1 MKAQEAVKLAWQHH
15 TIVPAFNIPY
25 LPMAKP
31 VAQAIIDEKTV
42 AMLQVARL
50 EWEKFESR
58 SLEAVAEEY
67 FKYYDPKY
75 TLLHLDHV
83 PVIDEDHKR
92 VDFMPILERA
102 VKAGYQSVMVD
113 GSRLSLEENI
123 ATTKQVAEFAHAN
136 GIACE
141 AELGSVM
148 GHEGSGANMDYEEIF
163 RTKKGFTDL
172 NEAKRFAAETGCDWL
187 SVAVGSIHGAIAD
200 GVRNQKKPEARLDIQ
215 HIADL
220 SKITGIPL
228 VLHGGSGINNQCI
241 LDGIAN
247 GIAKINVGTEIRQ
260 TYERTLAETGDV
272 EKARAAVFLV
282 VVIGRGHVAVGREKA
297 AVLPAEDEAG
307 DIRAA
312 VGGDGKFQPLAVAD
326 LQQAHAVALAALQ
339 PDLLH
344 AEQLGFVSV
353 IRALIHVSSPFMP
366 GQCPRQLWSFYT
378 RIAGNSYLD

>member
-1 MKAQEAVKLAWQHH
+1 MKAQQAVRLAWQHH

-50 EWEKFESR
+50 EWEKFESQ

-83 PVIDEDHKR
+83 PVIDEDQKR
-92 VDFMPILERA
+92 VDYMPILERA

-113 GSRLSLEENI
+113 GSRLKLAENI
-123 ATTKQVAEFAHAN
+123 AVTKQVADFAHAN
-136 GIACE
+136 DIACE

-148 GHEGSGANMDYEEIF
+148 GHEGAGANMDYEEIF
-163 RTKKGFTDL
+163 RTKKG
-172 NEAKRFAAETGCDWL
+172 DWL
-187 SVAVGSIHGAIAD
+187 SIAVGSIHGAIAE
-200 GVRNQKKPEARLDIQ
+200 GVRNQKKPEARLDIE

-220 SKITGIPL
+220 SKVTNIPL

-260 TYERTLAETGDV
+260 TYERTLGETNDV
-272 EKARAAVFLV
+272 EKARAAV
-282 VVIGRGHVAVGREKA
+282 
-297 AVLPAEDEAG
+297 
-307 DIRAA
+307 
-312 VGGDGKFQPLAVAD
+312 
-326 LQQAHAVALAALQ
+326 
-339 PDLLH
+339 
-344 AEQLGFVSV
+344 
-353 IRALIHVSSPFMP
+353 
-366 GQCPRQLWSFYT
+366 YT
-378 RIAGNSYLD
+378 RTCEIIRSFRIEGNQEKLFG

>member
-31 VAQAIIDEKTV
+31 VAQAIIDEKNV

-123 ATTKQVAEFAHAN
+123 EAGR
-136 GIACE
+136 GICPCQRHR
-141 AELGSVM
+141 LRG
-148 GHEGSGANMDYEEIF
+148 
-163 RTKKGFTDL
+163 R
-172 NEAKRFAAETGCDWL
+172 
-187 SVAVGSIHGAIAD
+187 
-200 GVRNQKKPEARLDIQ
+200 ARLRHGPRGLRRQ
-215 HIADL
+215 HGL
-220 SKITGIPL
+220 
-228 VLHGGSGINNQCI
+228 
-241 LDGIAN
+241 
-247 GIAKINVGTEIRQ
+247 
-260 TYERTLAETGDV
+260 
-272 EKARAAVFLV
+272 
-282 VVIGRGHVAVGREKA
+282 
-297 AVLPAEDEAG
+297 
-307 DIRAA
+307 
-312 VGGDGKFQPLAVAD
+312 
-326 LQQAHAVALAALQ
+326 
-339 PDLLH
+339 
-344 AEQLGFVSV
+344 
-353 IRALIHVSSPFMP
+353 
-366 GQCPRQLWSFYT
+366 
-378 RIAGNSYLD
+378 

>member
-172 NEAKRFAAETGCDWL
+172 

-272 EKARAAVFLV
+272 EKARAAV
-282 VVIGRGHVAVGREKA
+282 
-297 AVLPAEDEAG
+297 
-307 DIRAA
+307 
-312 VGGDGKFQPLAVAD
+312 
-326 LQQAHAVALAALQ
+326 
-339 PDLLH
+339 
-344 AEQLGFVSV
+344 
-353 IRALIHVSSPFMP
+353 
-366 GQCPRQLWSFYT
+366 YT
-378 RIAGNSYLD
+378 RTCEIIRSFRIEGNQEKLFG

>member
-1 MKAQEAVKLAWQHH
+1 MDAKVVVRKALENKLV
-15 TIVPAFNIPY
+15 VPAFNIPH
-25 LPMAKP
+25 LPMVKP
-31 VAQAIIDEKTV
+31 IVQAVVDENSV
-42 AMLQVARL
+42 AMIQVARL

-260 TYERTLAETGDV
+260 TYERTLAETSDV
-272 EKARAAVFLV
+272 EKARAAV
-282 VVIGRGHVAVGREKA
+282 
-297 AVLPAEDEAG
+297 
-307 DIRAA
+307 
-312 VGGDGKFQPLAVAD
+312 
-326 LQQAHAVALAALQ
+326 
-339 PDLLH
+339 
-344 AEQLGFVSV
+344 
-353 IRALIHVSSPFMP
+353 
-366 GQCPRQLWSFYT
+366 YT
-378 RIAGNSYLD
+378 RTCEIIRSFRIEGNQEKLFG

>member
-123 ATTKQVAEFAHAN
+123 ATTKQVATASPARPSS
-136 GIACE
+136 APSW
-141 AELGSVM
+141 ATRAPAPTWTM
-148 GHEGSGANMDYEEIF
+148 
-163 RTKKGFTDL
+163 
-172 NEAKRFAAETGCDWL
+172 KRSSAP
-187 SVAVGSIHGAIAD
+187 
-200 GVRNQKKPEARLDIQ
+200 R
-215 HIADL
+215 
-220 SKITGIPL
+220 
-228 VLHGGSGINNQCI
+228 
-241 LDGIAN
+241 
-247 GIAKINVGTEIRQ
+247 
-260 TYERTLAETGDV
+260 
-272 EKARAAVFLV
+272 RA
-282 VVIGRGHVAVGREKA
+282 
-297 AVLPAEDEAG
+297 
-307 DIRAA
+307 
-312 VGGDGKFQPLAVAD
+312 
-326 LQQAHAVALAALQ
+326 
-339 PDLLH
+339 
-344 AEQLGFVSV
+344 
-353 IRALIHVSSPFMP
+353 SP
-366 GQCPRQLWSFYT
+366 T
-378 RIAGNSYLD
+378 